1 MSSKRK
7 YPTKPIE
14 GSAEALADDAFVA
27 GILEVSTF
35 AKRHQQKLVA
45 GGIVLALALAS
56 GWYYIGYRASLTE
69 QAVTELE
76 RVQASIGMGDSDAAR
91 GQLQTYLERFGGTP
105 YALEARLLLGQLN
118 LQAGETEQAINALE
132 PMRTSL
138 RNPVALQGLILL
150 AAAYEEAGRPSE
162 AVEAYRTVAREADL
176 DFQAHDA
183 LMNAGRLLTTQGD
196 LAGAQ
201 SVYGGLLTELEDAHP
216 MRGLIELRIAEL
228 AAMAEARS

>member
-1 MSSKRK
+1 MASKRK

-14 GSAEALADDAFVA
+14 TSSEALADDAFVA
-27 GILEVSTF
+27 SVLEVSTW

-76 RVQASIGMGDSDAAR
+76 RVQATIGMGDSEGAR

-118 LQAGETEQAINALE
+118 LQAGEPEQAISALE
-132 PMRTSL
+132 PLRSSL
-138 RNPVALQGLILL
+138 QNPVAIQGLALL
-150 AAAYEEAGRPSE
+150 AAAYEEAGRTSD
-162 AVEAYRTVAREADL
+162 AVAAYRRVAAEADL
-176 DFQAHDA
+176 DFQAHEA
-183 LMNAGRLLTTQGD
+183 LMNAGRLLAADGD
-196 LAGAQ
+196 LAGAEA
-201 SVYGGLLTELEDAHP
+201 VYGELLAELDDTHP
-216 MRGLIELRIAEL
+216 MRGVVELRRAEL
-228 AAMAEARS
+228 AARAEARS